1 MTDPSCD
8 TLSILAADTVP
19 QPETPP
25 PFYEDMGFFQGDSL
39 LHPEIRFVQTGFDGI
54 LRPYRLLHDDWVTLF
69 VLLCFVLLSLIQ
81 KRIRRYVVS
90 QAKEFFL
97 PSKNVSKKEKR
108 KIDGGQFIPWF
119 MMMLLSIMGGL
130 AVYMYTQSQQS
141 LLPGQATPYLLIGV
155 YTGIWVLYFML
166 KIVMSGFLNWIF
178 FDKRKRQIWK
188 KSEFFLF
195 TAESL
200 IFFPLIIITIYLN
213 LPPHIP
219 LWIAFVLGAVIKI
232 LHLYKTFLIFFPKYY
247 GILHLIVYFCT
258 LEIMPL
264 LAVFT
269 SLIRVN
275 DLMMVKL

>member
-1 MTDPSCD
+1 MTAPSCD
-8 TLSILAADTVP
+8 TLGILAADTVP

-141 LLPGQATPYLLIGV
+141 LLPGQTTPYLLIGV